1 MARRGGGNGEAGT
14 ATAILD
20 VAERLLQVRGYNGFS
35 YADIAAELDVTT
47 AALHYH
53 FASKAELGEAVI
65 ARYAARFTDALA
77 SVDSDSADATERL
90 RGYVAIYADV
100 LRVGRMCLCGMLAAD
115 FQTLPAAMRDAV
127 LGFFDTNET
136 RLTWVL
142 KAGAEDGVMR
152 FAGPAEEIAR
162 VIVST
167 LEGAMLISRPSD
179 DVARFT
185 AAADRM
191 IDGLIA
197 L

>member
-1 MARRGGGNGEAGT
+1 MVCRGAAVETGT
-14 ATAILD
+14 ASQILD
-20 VAERLLQVRGYNGFS
+20 VAEGLLQVRGYNGFS
-35 YADIAAELDVTT
+35 YADIAAELGVTT

-65 ARYAARFTDALA
+65 VRYAARFEAALA
-77 SVDSDSADATERL
+77 AVDAEFAGAPDRL

-100 LRVGRMCLCGMLAAD
+100 LRQGRMCLCGMLAAD

-136 RLTWVL
+136 WLTWVL
-142 KAGAEDGVMR
+142 KAGVEDEVLSV
-152 FAGPAEEIAR
+152 AGPAEETAR

-167 LEGAMLISRPSD
+167 LEGAMLIARPYD

-191 IDGLIA
+191 IDGLLPA
-197 L
+197 

>member
-1 MARRGGGNGEAGT
+1 MARRGNGEADT

-35 YADIAAELDVTT
+35 YADIAAELGVTT

-53 FASKAELGEAVI
+53 FASKAELGEAVV
-65 ARYAARFTDALA
+65 ARYAARFGDALA
-77 SVDSDSADATERL
+77 SVDSASDDATERL

-100 LRVGRMCLCGMLAAD
+100 LRHGRMCLCGMLAAD

-136 RLTWVL
+136 WLTWVL
-142 KAGAEDGVMR
+142 KGGAEDGVLS
-152 FAGPAEEIAR
+152 FAGPAEETAR

-167 LEGAMLISRPSD
+167 LEGAMLIARPYD

-185 AAADRM
+185 AAAGRM
-191 IDGLIA
+191 IDGLIPA
-197 L
+197 

>member
-1 MARRGGGNGEAGT
+1 MARRGGNGEADT

-35 YADIAAELDVTT
+35 YADIATELDLTT

-65 ARYAARFTDALA
+65 VRYAAKFVDALVA
-77 SVDSDSADATERL
+77 VDSGSADATDRL

-100 LRVGRMCLCGMLAAD
+100 LRHGRMCLCGMLAAD

-127 LGFFDTNET
+127 LEFFDTNET
-136 RLTWVL
+136 WLTWVL
-142 KAGAEDGVMR
+142 KGGAEDGVLR
-152 FAGPAEEIAR
+152 FAGPAEDTAR

-167 LEGAMLISRPSD
+167 LEGAMLIARPYD

-191 IDGLIA
+191 VDGLIA
-197 L
+197 V

>member
-1 MARRGGGNGEAGT
+1 MARGNGEAGT
-14 ATAILD
+14 ATSILD

-35 YADIAAELDVTT
+35 YADIASELGVTT

-65 ARYAARFTDALA
+65 GRYATRFVDALA
-77 SVDSDSADATERL
+77 AVDRDSADATERL

-100 LRVGRMCLCGMLAAD
+100 LGNGRMCLCGMLAAD
-115 FQTLPAAMRDAV
+115 FQTLPPAMRVAV
-127 LGFFDTNET
+127 LEFFDTNET
-136 RLTWVL
+136 WLTWML
-142 KAGAEDGVMR
+142 KGGAEDGVLS
-152 FAGPAEEIAR
+152 FDGPAEETAR

-167 LEGAMLISRPSD
+167 LEGALLIARPYD

-191 IDGLIA
+191 IDSLIPA
-197 L
+197 

>member
-1 MARRGGGNGEAGT
+1 MARRGENGQAGT

-20 VAERLLQVRGYNGFS
+20 EAERLLQVRGYNGFS

-65 ARYAARFTDALA
+65 VRYATRFVAALA
-77 SVDSDSADATERL
+77 TVDRQSADATERL
-90 RGYVAIYADV
+90 RGYVTIYADV
-100 LRVGRMCLCGMLAAD
+100 LRNGRMCLCGMLAAD
-115 FQTLPAAMRDAV
+115 FQTLPVAMRDAV
-127 LGFFDTNET
+127 LGFFDSNET
-136 RLTWVL
+136 WLTWVL
-142 KAGAEDGVMR
+142 KGGAEDGVLS
-152 FAGPAEEIAR
+152 FAGPAEETAR

-167 LEGAMLISRPSD
+167 LEGAMLIARPYD

-191 IDGLIA
+191 IDSLIPV
-197 L
+197 

>member
-1 MARRGGGNGEAGT
+1 MARRGNGEADT

-35 YADIAAELDVTT
+35 YADIAAELGVTT

-53 FASKAELGEAVI
+53 FASKAELGEAVV
-65 ARYAARFTDALA
+65 ARYAARFGDALA
-77 SVDSDSADATERL
+77 SVDSASDDATERL

-100 LRVGRMCLCGMLAAD
+100 LRHGRMCLCGMLAAD

-127 LGFFDTNET
+127 LDFFDTNET
-136 RLTWVL
+136 WLTWVL
-142 KAGAEDGVMR
+142 KGGAEDGVLS
-152 FAGPAEEIAR
+152 FAGPAEETAR

-167 LEGAMLISRPSD
+167 LEGAMLIARPYD

-185 AAADRM
+185 AAAGRM
-191 IDGLIA
+191 IDGLIPA
-197 L
+197 